1 MDFSEAKELIPD
13 QDGEP
18 ENPDPTPVTVNVT
31 VADGIKANWTAS
43 ATADAQGK
51 VTLTVTAAAATTGDD
66 AEKTPAV
73 DSLTVTGRTVIVKS
87 TEFNNEKKIVVTG
100 EFTLTQEEI
109 TAGSAVTVV
118 LTAVATPTF
127 TEESPA

>member
-1 MDFSEAKELIPD
+1 M
-13 QDGEP
+13 
-18 ENPDPTPVTVNVT
+18 
-31 VADGIKANWTAS
+31 
-43 ATADAQGK
+43 
-51 VTLTVTAAAATTGDD
+51 TAAAATTGDD